1 MRPIPAPYPKVR
13 ILPSTPKR
21 VSGSQGGFAR
31 ASCGDSFCRRHLGA
45 DCISG
50 ATLGLFRPDPARVDR
65 EGLECS
71 DLSPLTKGD
80 EEGVL
85 YGVSLA
91 ALVLSSLEETTAG
104 DAGAILSAGGFCHVT
119 VSTHDRARCW
129 RDRPMR
135 ASTRRRATI
144 TAVWCHVRL
153 RRPRVCRQ
161 RCLRRA
167 PRRVSSSAAHG
178 ARRPGWLR
186 YAKRDAATE
195 PSVAV
200 VRETI

>member
-80 EEGVL
+80 EEGDL

-119 VSTHDRARCW
+119 VSTIARAAGAIV
-129 RDRPMR
+129 PMR

-153 RRPRVCRQ
+153 RRPRVRRQ

-167 PRRVSSSAAHG
+167 PRRVLSSAAHG
-178 ARRPGWLR
+178 ARRPGWR
-186 YAKRDAATE
+186 RHAKRDAATE